1 MRAVRAGRWAAAGML
16 LAAGVALAG
25 LPALG
30 AAYPEK
36 PVTLV
41 VTWPAGG
48 GSDVSARALAKYME
62 GPLGQPIVVVNKP
75 GGGGVVGTLE
85 VERAKPDGYTLVMC
99 SSTTI
104 NTQYVGNVHNDL
116 KKLAPIGL
124 YSFDAGALTVR
135 AESPWKTLKEFVAHA
150 KANPGK
156 LRNAN
161 DPPGGFSH
169 IAVSALEKA
178 AGIQV
183 THVPYG
189 GFAPSVAVLLGGH
202 VDSTTVP
209 VPDVAKHHQEGKLRV
224 LGVMAEKRH
233 FLIPQVPTLKEEGVD
248 LAFGIWR
255 AFCAPAGTPP
265 EVLAILERAFLKG
278 MEHRDFK
285 AFMEKSGWF
294 LQAMNS
300 REAAT
305 FFEQEDRRIH
315 AMLKEMGLTA
325 K

>member
-1 MRAVRAGRWAAAGML
+1 MRAKKVWRGTLVLALVAAA
-16 LAAGVALAG
+16 LAAAWPALA
-25 LPALG
+25 
-30 AAYPEK
+30 AAFPEK

-48 GSDVSARALAKYME
+48 GSDVSARAVGKYME

-85 VERAKPDGYTLVMC
+85 VERAKPDGYTIVMC

-104 NTQYVGNVHNDL
+104 NTQYVGNVHNDI
-116 KKLAPIGL
+116 KKLAPVGL
-124 YSFDAGALTVR
+124 YGFDAGALTVR
-135 AESPWKTLKEFVAHA
+135 ADAPWKTLKEFVAHA

-169 IAVSALEKA
+169 IAVTGLEKA
-178 AGIQV
+178 AGIKV
-183 THVPYG
+183 THVPYQ
-189 GFAPSVAVLLGGH
+189 GFAPSVAALLGGH
-202 VDSTTVP
+202 VESTTVP

-224 LGVMAEKRH
+224 LGVMSEKRH
-233 FLIPQVPTLKEEGVD
+233 FLIPQVPILKEEGID

-255 AFCAPAGTPP
+255 AICAPAGTPP
-265 EVLAILERAFLKG
+265 EVMATLERAFLKG
-278 MEHRDFK
+278 MEHPDYK

-294 LQAMNS
+294 MAPMNS
-300 REAAT
+300 KETAA
-305 FFEQEDRRIH
+305 FMEKEDRRIH
-315 AMLKEMGLTA
+315 AMLKEIGLAT